1 LSPFINHP
9 LASDPDHLTMH
20 ASGSFMG
27 SGTMN
32 GTVIMPLQANKPYHI
47 KGVIE
52 NLELTK
58 LNLASENLGKIRIK
72 SGFIDLLSF
81 DFEMNDERSIGKII
95 GAYHHLIL
103 QQLEKHTDKKNV
115 ARFSSFMLTH
125 LVIPLNKDKSLPEKK
140 RTGKV
145 NYVRDPTRFVAHY
158 FLQSLLMGIKKSFAL
173 GFLLPK

>member
-1 LSPFINHP
+1 
-9 LASDPDHLTMH
+9 
-20 ASGSFMG
+20 
-27 SGTMN
+27 
-32 GTVIMPLQANKPYHI
+32 
-47 KGVIE
+47 
-52 NLELTK
+52 
-58 LNLASENLGKIRIK
+58 
-72 SGFIDLLSF
+72 
-81 DFEMNDERSIGKII
+81 
-95 GAYHHLIL
+95 L